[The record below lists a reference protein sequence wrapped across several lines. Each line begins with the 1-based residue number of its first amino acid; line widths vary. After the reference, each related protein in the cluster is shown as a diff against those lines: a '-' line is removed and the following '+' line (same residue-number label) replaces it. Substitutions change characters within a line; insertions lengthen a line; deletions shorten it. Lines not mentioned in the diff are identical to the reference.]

1 MDEAEIV
8 AERAAKARANLVAAL
23 EECGALAEAVAGL
36 EGADLLEVLVAI
48 DGLRFVMAESSQL
61 LQGVIRGFDG

>member
-23 EECGALAEAVAGL
+23 EECCALAEAVEGL
-36 EGADLLEVLVAI
+36 NGADLLEVLIAI
-48 DGLRFVMAESSQL
+48 DGLRFVMAESGQL
-61 LQGVIRGFDG
+61 LQGVVRGFDG